1 MSKRLILV
9 LALAFVVGIA
19 FAAYAEVQNVKV
31 SGDITVYGI
40 YRDNYSTTNS
50 GGGKTPTST
59 VGTKTSSRDS
69 LMSII
74 RLRVDADLTD
84 NVAATVRLINERDW
98 DVDSAATNDI
108 DLDLAYVTLKE
119 FLYSPMTLKVG
130 RQDLRIG
137 SGLVIG
143 DGVLTDTSGEA
154 ATVLSSILEDDL
166 SARKAF
172 DAIVATL
179 DYDPLILNLA
189 IAKLDEGINKT
200 TDEDS
205 DAYIL
210 DAIYKFNDKM
220 KTVADLS
227 YIVAHDNSTTPA
239 TPTKGLN
246 THIIDLRLTMAE
258 ILKNLSGEL
267 EYAREFG
274 DYAAG
279 RSNAGWALTAGAN
292 YAFAGVKYSPTLGLK
307 YDYRS
312 GDKLQSGA
320 TSTTG
325 KWKAWRV
332 LYEDQVNGV
341 IFDPNTNI
349 SIIKV
354 SGSMKPM
361 EDIILAA
368 DYYNYRYA
376 QKVAVSAPNKGE
388 KKGAGDELDLSLT
401 YNYTEDVSFGLL
413 GGMFWPGSDF
423 TKGQDNTATEILGSM
438 KVTF

>member
-31 SGDITVYGI
+31 GGDITVYGI
-40 YRDNYSTTNS
+40 ARDNYAVTGS
-50 GGGKTPTST
+50 GGGRVLTV

-74 RLRVDADLTD
+74 RLRIDADLTD

-98 DVDSAATNDI
+98 DSPASNTVQTSDDI

-143 DGVLTDTSGEA
+143 DGMLYDVA
-154 ATVLSSILEDDL
+154 VINEDDL
-166 SARKAF
+166 SSRKAF

-200 TDEDS
+200 ADEDS

-227 YIVAHDNSTTPA
+227 YIVAHDNSTT
-239 TPTKGLN
+239 TLTKGLN
-246 THIIDLRLTMAE
+246 TQIIDLRLTMAE

-274 DYAAG
+274 DYTAG

-292 YAFAGVKYSPTLGLK
+292 YAFADVKYSPALGLK

-312 GDKLQSGA
+312 GNKVGD
-320 TSTTG
+320 TTG
-325 KWKAWRV
+325 DYKAWRA

-388 KKGAGDELDLSLT
+388 KKGAGDELDLGLT

-413 GGMFWPGSDF
+413 GAMFWPGSDF
-423 TKGQDNTATEILGSM
+423 TKGQDKTATEILGSM

>member
-40 YRDNYSTTNS
+40 ARDNYSVAGS
-50 GGGKTPTST
+50 GGGRVLTLTGAQT
-59 VGTKTSSRDS
+59 ESRDNY
-69 LMSII
+69 MTAT
-74 RLRVDADLTD
+74 RLRIDADLTD

-98 DVDSAATNDI
+98 GVADDVYTNATDTTTNRNSNI

-130 RQDLRIG
+130 KQDLRIG

-143 DGVLTDTSGEA
+143 DGVLTDPAGLLESDM
-154 ATVLSSILEDDL
+154 SS
-166 SARKAF
+166 RKAF
-172 DAIVATL
+172 DAIVALL
-179 DYDPLILNLA
+179 DYDPLTLVLG
-189 IAKLDEGINKT
+189 IAKLSEAPQGT
-200 TDEDS
+200 TDDT
-205 DAYIL
+205 DAYIF
-210 DAIYKFNDKM
+210 DAVYKFKDYNA
-220 KTVADLS
+220 VADLS
-227 YIVAHDNSTTPA
+227 YILAHDSSSPTATSATSTLL
-239 TPTKGLN
+239 KGGN
-246 THIIDLRLTMAE
+246 THIMDLRLTAQP
-258 ILKNLSGEL
+258 IKNLSTEL

-274 DYAAG
+274 DYAIG
-279 RSNAGWALTAGAN
+279 RSLNAWALTAGAN
-292 YAFAGVKYSPTLGLK
+292 YAFAGVKYSPALGLK

-312 GDKLQSGA
+312 GEEAG
-320 TSTTG
+320 TTTG
-325 KWKAWRV
+325 DHSAWKA

-341 IFDPNTNI
+341 IYDPNTNI

-376 QKVAVSAPNKGE
+376 EKLVASAASKG
-388 KKGAGDELDLSLT
+388 KKDAGDELDLSLT

-413 GGMFWPGSDF
+413 GAMFWPGSDYIP
-423 TKGQDNTATEILGSM
+423 DNKKATEILGSM